1 VISAKTPPRPS
12 CTPQAASSRMPR
24 RPRCSALIRRQGLQR
39 IREPSGA
46 ATCPY
51 PCQDGPS
58 RGRWACPGRLHGPC
72 WLCHAARRA
81 GLLTRRAG
89 CRRTCCHRFES
100 RNQPPGMLGD
110 GYSTDSRPAPPPR
123 TRSDAATAVLG
134 WASSTAR
141 PRTTPLTAPSS
152 APTTTGTDR
161 DGKAIGPQSLQ
172 TRTHSSLG
180 CRSPVHPNEEEPDL
194 VLSLKSSPGQRPC
207 IAASA
212 IVQVGRSQGTH
223 QPDPANEG

>member
-12 CTPQAASSRMPR
+12 GTLQAASSRMPR
-24 RPRCSALIRRQGLQR
+24 RPRCSAALIRRQGLQR
-39 IREPSGA
+39 IQEPSGA

-72 WLCHAARRA
+72 WRCHAACRA

-89 CRRTCCHRFES
+89 CRGRVAIGSSPGTNRPGCWGMATRRTRGP
-100 RNQPPGMLGD
+100 R
-110 GYSTDSRPAPPPR
+110 RPR

-180 CRSPVHPNEEEPDL
+180 CRAL
-194 VLSLKSSPGQRPC
+194 CAQTQRSLISSCPLTSSSGQRPC

-212 IVQVGRSQGTH
+212 IVQVGWSQ
-223 QPDPANEG
+223 